1 MNYIFPPAHVP
12 DIEIAGTDKRFPV
25 HRIYCIGRNYASHAR
40 EMGKDPEREPPFFFL
55 KPADALV
62 ANNASIPYP
71 KATEN
76 VHYEIELV
84 AAIGKACENVSE
96 AAALDHVFGYSV
108 GIDLTRRDLQAAAR
122 KMGRPWDV
130 GKAFDDSAPCS
141 AIHPVSE
148 VGHPSTGAIWLEVN
162 GETKQSADISE
173 LIWSVPEQIAVLS
186 GMYRLLPGDLIY
198 TGTPAG
204 VGPVIP
210 GDRILGGV
218 EGVDE
223 IRLRIATT

>member
-1 MNYIFPPAHVP
+1 MSFIFPPPPAP
-12 DIEIAGTDKRFPV
+12 GIEIAGATERFPV

-55 KPADALV
+55 KPADAIV
-62 ANNASIPYP
+62 ANHASIPYP

-84 AAIGKACENVSE
+84 AAIGKTCEGVSE
-96 AAALDHVFGYSV
+96 TAALDYVFGYGV
-108 GIDLTRRDLQAAAR
+108 GIDLTRRDLQATAR

-130 GKAFDDSAPCS
+130 GKGFDDSAPCT
-141 AIHPVSE
+141 AIHPVAE
-148 VGHPSTGAIWLEVN
+148 VGHPATGAIWLKVN

-186 GMYRLLPGDLIY
+186 GMYRLQPGDLIY

-204 VGPVIP
+204 VGSVVP
-210 GDRILGGV
+210 GDEISGGV

-223 IRLRIATT
+223 IHLRIEPA